1 MIHLGSKLREPSDY
15 LYNQK
20 CNYKALCSVIPVGKG
35 KTEWYSIHYGINRP
49 ITRIL
54 YNYTKLKNHKKLCR
68 GELLK
73 FTQKEIIPF
82 IASIDITE
90 GNAREANVRFVR
102 RLLLSYGAR
111 PAIIWCY
118 IYNVYIQF
126 TDCLY
131 RGGRKLKKIVG
142 NDLHSR

>member
-1 MIHLGSKLREPSDY
+1 M
-15 LYNQK
+15 
-20 CNYKALCSVIPVGKG
+20 
-35 KTEWYSIHYGINRP
+35 
-49 ITRIL
+49 
-54 YNYTKLKNHKKLCR
+54 CR

-118 IYNVYIQF
+118 MYIYSLLIVFI
-126 TDCLY
+126 
-131 RGGRKLKKIVG
+131 GGGV
-142 NDLHSR
+142 N